1 MNIQT
6 ERLENHTARFTVAI
20 EPEQWDQAKKTA
32 ASEISKQIRVK
43 GFRKGKAPYSVVVR
57 TVGEGVIIEEAMEKL
72 GNEVYSEVIQSSEYE
87 PYAPGSLED
96 FQLEPQPTYVFT
108 VPLVPEIELG
118 DYREVR
124 LDYEAPVITEKDVD
138 TAMRQQQQ
146 QQADVED
153 STEAIQSGDRVTID
167 IESEFADG
175 EDPSTDDDSDEV
187 SDVSDET
194 EDDDTPK
201 KGDTFIHQHDA
212 TINLVP
218 QNEPVLPG
226 FIEAMVGANIDETVE
241 FDLTVPADD
250 EDYRES
256 VRGRKIHFEITVK
269 AIKNVTLPELDD
281 ELAAKITE
289 GEDEP
294 LSLKA
299 LRERTR
305 QQLLEQAESSTN
317 NAYADKVLDE
327 IAKGATLSYPQVMVV
342 DRIHEMIEDLDR
354 NLQQQGMDLETYQ
367 KIMGITHDDLHE
379 QYEDDAIK
387 SLERSLVLGEV
398 LVQEGVKVTADDV
411 AAEID
416 KTLAQFG
423 EQADMFRQFFD
434 TEQQRSSIANNILYQ
449 RIMTRLAKIGKGESL
464 EDEDVEVSQSSDAD
478 DVPQATVEEDAST
491 DETETQQDKVSEP
504 EADAMEASDADD
516 AETDDNETDK

>member
-6 ERLENHTARFTVAI
+6 ERLENHTARFTVEI
-20 EPEQWDQAKKTA
+20 EPKQWETAKKNA

-57 TVGEGVIIEEAMEKL
+57 TVGEATIIEEAMEKL
-72 GNEVYSEVIQSSEYE
+72 GNEVYGEVIQSSEYE
-87 PYAPGSLED
+87 PYAPGNLED

-124 LDYEAPVITEKDVD
+124 LDYEAPEVTEKDVD
-138 TAMRQQQQ
+138 LAMRQQQQ

-153 STEAIQSGDRVTID
+153 STDPIQSGDRVTID

-175 EDPSTDDDSDEV
+175 EEPSTDDDDA
-187 SDVSDET
+187 DET
-194 EDDDTPK
+194 SDDAEDADDDIPY
-201 KGDTFIHQHDA
+201 KGATFIHQHDA
-212 TINLVP
+212 TLNLDP
-218 QNEPVLPG
+218 ENEPVLPG
-226 FIEAMVGANIDETVE
+226 FIEAMAGAKVDETVE

-250 EDYRES
+250 EDYREG
-256 VRGRKIHFEITVK
+256 VRGRKVHFEITVK
-269 AIKNVTLPELDD
+269 AVQNVSLPELND

-289 GEDEP
+289 SEDEP
-294 LSLKA
+294 LTLEA

-305 QQLLEQAESSTN
+305 EQLVEQAERNTN

-327 IAKGATLSYPQVMVV
+327 IAKGATLSYPEVMVV
-342 DRIHEMIEDLDR
+342 DRIHEMIQDLDR

-367 KIMGITHDDLHE
+367 KVMGITHEDLHD
-379 QYEDDAIK
+379 QYEDDAVK

-398 LVQEGVKVTADDV
+398 LVKEEVQVTADDV
-411 AAEID
+411 EAEIN

-423 EQADMFRQFFD
+423 DQADMFRQFFD
-434 TEQQRSSIANNILYQ
+434 NEQQRSSIANNILYE
-449 RIMTRLAKIGKGESL
+449 RVMNRLAKIGKGESL
-464 EDEDVEVSQSSDAD
+464 EEEPELDEPE
-478 DVPQATVEEDAST
+478 ATVQDDTST
-491 DETETQQDKVSEP
+491 DEVEPTEEVSEP
-504 EADAMEASDADD
+504 EADAPETVADADD
-516 AETDDNETDK
+516 TESDNTETE